1 VTPPLDVVIV
11 SYRCRELLR
20 ACLDSLLGAGH
31 PSGELAVVVVDNASA
46 DGTAEL
52 VGHAYPAVRLVAS
65 PVNLGFARATN
76 LGMRVGS
83 APYVLALNP
92 DTSIP
97 AGTLDAL
104 LQLMEEHPEIG
115 IAGCRLVRPDGSLD
129 RAATRSFPTPLSALS
144 HFTRT
149 GRGYAADPA
158 ASGPTDAVN
167 GAFMLFRRAALEA
180 VGLFDEGYWMYM
192 EDLDLCY
199 RFAQAGW
206 TTWYEPA
213 VSAGHVKAGT
223 SGSLRSPRL
232 TYHFH
237 YGMLRFYRA
246 HYAPQSSRAVNA
258 LIYAGIAAK
267 LAVTVV
273 RTEARRLSRRLARR
287 RPRRA

>member
-1 VTPPLDVVIV
+1 VTPSLDVVIV

-31 PSGELAVVVVDNASA
+31 PAGALAVVVVDNASR

-52 VGHAYPAVRLVAS
+52 VRDAYPAVRLVAS
-65 PVNLGFARATN
+65 PENLGFAKATN
-76 LGMRVGS
+76 LGIRLGT

-104 LQLMEEHPEIG
+104 LALMEERPEVG
-115 IAGCRLVRPDGSLD
+115 MAGCRLVRPDGSLD
-129 RAATRSFPTPLSALS
+129 HAATRSFPTPLSALS

-149 GRGYAADPA
+149 GRGYAADPTVG
-158 ASGPTDAVN
+158 GPTDAVN
-167 GAFMLFRRAALEA
+167 GAFMLFRRTALEA

-199 RFAQAGW
+199 RFARAGW

-213 VSAGHVKAGT
+213 VSAVHVKAGT
-223 SGSLRSPRL
+223 SGPLRSPRL
-232 TYHFH
+232 TCHFH

-246 HYAPQSSRAVNA
+246 HYAPQSSKALNA
-258 LIYAGIAAK
+258 LVYAGIAAK
-267 LAVTVV
+267 LAVTMV
-273 RTEARRLSRRLARR
+273 RTELRRLSTRLG
-287 RPRRA
+287 RPRPPRG